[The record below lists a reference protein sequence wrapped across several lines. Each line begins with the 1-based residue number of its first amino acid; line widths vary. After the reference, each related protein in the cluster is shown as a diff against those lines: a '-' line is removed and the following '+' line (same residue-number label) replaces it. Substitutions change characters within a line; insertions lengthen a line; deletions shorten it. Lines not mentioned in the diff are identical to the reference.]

1 MALRH
6 LQPIRPIAPL
16 APVSPLRE
24 PGDRPPITWAGEVTP
39 SPAVAS
45 RQPAPVSPFAQPAA
59 QPSPQ
64 YVPPSPVTKKIIPF
78 DFDQYDTVFQPKS
91 PQPSGEFDID
101 EDTKWWEQPAAIAES
116 AMGGVAKSL
125 GKVPFVSNLL
135 KLMEPIFKGMHNME
149 RAFGTVIL
157 APFSPRLPYRKGE
170 SWFDHE
176 QREYDAWDAPT
187 YVKGIAEFT
196 PWLIPWAGWVGWSAK
211 AVGFG
216 GSLAKTGVKMVAKGK
231 KVQFRTESWL
241 NNNMFGNDL
250 WRKAANWAEHKPVL
264 HYIVNKFGGPAAFVK
279 PPQAELT
286 VIDQVKRASVNRG
299 IITSQRHDVKSLLL
313 PSLEKYGAPKDILGL
328 SGNGL
333 ANKNILRHK
342 KKRGGA
348 DPGQGANDLMESFAK
363 NPDSIEFI
371 GPAGQKAKE
380 YMLEVDSIA
389 REIEGF
395 LVREGIYKEGHR
407 LSYHRIVEGR
417 TTAKGFVKTEYGSL
431 FEISRSM
438 ATMEKGVAAGY
449 RYNGNLTSVLD
460 SMINHY
466 VRKVGTHRFNKV
478 INKLGK
484 TVHDLAMSKN
494 PQLMRKHAKLVV
506 DRQVLLRTLKVLLDL
521 KSSKGTLITQQKI
534 NKIREGLT
542 SQELKGLNLAKKE
555 HLDDVLDGTRG
566 AAKDIADEIDF
577 LLQLSPEQTK
587 KVIEQLS
594 PTIIKAMGI
603 KDTNE
608 IYKVLQNIVTPV
620 TPAGKHTKLPLQH
633 QGRKQPFRF
642 RDIEEAIKRLT
653 KDKEQASKA
662 IMNLYIDANRLNLN
676 SWNEGVQGVIKKING
691 KLAANADVLFGEK
704 AFVKKKVRG
713 KDVLVRAGKREGGVR
728 KEKASLVRELGKVGH
743 LRDPAKA
750 KFMTQPAFK
759 NKIFDEEIV
768 RLVEKSLGDQGQT
781 WLRRAAATS
790 GVGRTLIAA
799 LDLSAPFIQGLPVF
813 GRNPFVWAKATA
825 RTFEFMARPSKLRDY
840 LTDPTAAAI
849 RRERISAGGSGAS
862 FEYVEQV
869 PMLRRAAEAAG
880 RKLGQRVGREE
891 IGEKIGQQVVAQ
903 TYGRAEAAFIGF
915 GVVARDELWKALRR
929 KNMNSGDL
937 RLLARSIDRMTG
949 QLSSE
954 ALGIGLTQRQFESA
968 FVFFSPRYTRAGLSL
983 MGDVLRGG
991 LTGSE
996 ARKALAG
1003 LLAGGTAMY
1012 YGVCKALGQQPDLNP
1027 TTANFMTVNISGHNV
1042 GVGGVTY
1049 GLMRLLSNVVV
1060 TAAEAVDTKDPSA
1073 FLDVLN
1079 RRDNPFTKF
1088 MYNRS
1093 SPLTGLAVGVA
1104 LEQEDFF
1111 GEPFENPGDW
1121 AAFIAEKVI
1130 PISMQEVMPWKP
1142 TPASPQVFAATFGG
1156 LRAYPKSNWE
1166 LRNEARDSYAQKDYQ
1181 RNYVE
1186 LNALEQIRVDE
1197 YPDIKSFEREIQEW
1211 QTKHGS
1217 ATDIAFGSW
1226 NAEKDLAR
1234 LYYENE
1240 LQMAQNAVDAGLLTG
1255 YDFKESYQNASYG
1268 YGMAMEMLKARPEYK
1283 AVYEVLAESA
1293 AKDINTKYIG
1303 DVAYTEYTGPL
1314 YSGSFENE
1322 YGIYDYDAANAHK
1335 EEIRQKYGD
1344 SVFNYIITR
1353 QAENKKTLPP
1363 LAQEYYKAREILK
1376 PYWEVKQDADRY
1388 FGVRDTPAK
1397 DRWIARRRKYLRRIN
1412 PEIAYYYNLFYVR
1425 ED

>member
-1 MALRH
+1 
-6 LQPIRPIAPL
+6 
-16 APVSPLRE
+16 
-24 PGDRPPITWAGEVTP
+24 
-39 SPAVAS
+39 
-45 RQPAPVSPFAQPAA
+45 
-59 QPSPQ
+59 
-64 YVPPSPVTKKIIPF
+64 
-78 DFDQYDTVFQPKS
+78 
-91 PQPSGEFDID
+91 
-101 EDTKWWEQPAAIAES
+101 
-116 AMGGVAKSL
+116 
-125 GKVPFVSNLL
+125 
-135 KLMEPIFKGMHNME
+135 
-149 RAFGTVIL
+149 
-157 APFSPRLPYRKGE
+157 
-170 SWFDHE
+170 
-176 QREYDAWDAPT
+176 
-187 YVKGIAEFT
+187 
-196 PWLIPWAGWVGWSAK
+196 
-211 AVGFG
+211 
-216 GSLAKTGVKMVAKGK
+216 
-231 KVQFRTESWL
+231 
-241 NNNMFGNDL
+241 
-250 WRKAANWAEHKPVL
+250 
-264 HYIVNKFGGPAAFVK
+264 
-279 PPQAELT
+279 
-286 VIDQVKRASVNRG
+286 
-299 IITSQRHDVKSLLL
+299 
-313 PSLEKYGAPKDILGL
+313 
-328 SGNGL
+328 
-333 ANKNILRHK
+333 
-342 KKRGGA
+342 
-348 DPGQGANDLMESFAK
+348 
-363 NPDSIEFI
+363 
-371 GPAGQKAKE
+371 
-380 YMLEVDSIA
+380 
-389 REIEGF
+389 
-395 LVREGIYKEGHR
+395 
-407 LSYHRIVEGR
+407 
-417 TTAKGFVKTEYGSL
+417 
-431 FEISRSM
+431 
-438 ATMEKGVAAGY
+438 
-449 RYNGNLTSVLD
+449 
-460 SMINHY
+460 
-466 VRKVGTHRFNKV
+466 
-478 INKLGK
+478 
-484 TVHDLAMSKN
+484 
-494 PQLMRKHAKLVV
+494 
-506 DRQVLLRTLKVLLDL
+506 
-521 KSSKGTLITQQKI
+521 
-534 NKIREGLT
+534 
-542 SQELKGLNLAKKE
+542 
-555 HLDDVLDGTRG
+555 
-566 AAKDIADEIDF
+566 
-577 LLQLSPEQTK
+577 
-587 KVIEQLS
+587 
-594 PTIIKAMGI
+594 
-603 KDTNE
+603 
-608 IYKVLQNIVTPV
+608 
-620 TPAGKHTKLPLQH
+620 
-633 QGRKQPFRF
+633 
-642 RDIEEAIKRLT
+642 
-653 KDKEQASKA
+653 
-662 IMNLYIDANRLNLN
+662 
-676 SWNEGVQGVIKKING
+676 
-691 KLAANADVLFGEK
+691 
-704 AFVKKKVRG
+704 
-713 KDVLVRAGKREGGVR
+713 
-728 KEKASLVRELGKVGH
+728 
-743 LRDPAKA
+743 
-750 KFMTQPAFK
+750 
-759 NKIFDEEIV
+759 
-768 RLVEKSLGDQGQT
+768 
-781 WLRRAAATS
+781 
-790 GVGRTLIAA
+790 
-799 LDLSAPFIQGLPVF
+799 
-813 GRNPFVWAKATA
+813 
-825 RTFEFMARPSKLRDY
+825 
-840 LTDPTAAAI
+840 
-849 RRERISAGGSGAS
+849 
-862 FEYVEQV
+862 
-869 PMLRRAAEAAG
+869 
-880 RKLGQRVGREE
+880 
-891 IGEKIGQQVVAQ
+891 
-903 TYGRAEAAFIGF
+903 
-915 GVVARDELWKALRR
+915 
-929 KNMNSGDL
+929 
-937 RLLARSIDRMTG
+937 MTG

-1397 DRWIARRRKYLRRIN
+1397 DRWIARRRKYLRQIN